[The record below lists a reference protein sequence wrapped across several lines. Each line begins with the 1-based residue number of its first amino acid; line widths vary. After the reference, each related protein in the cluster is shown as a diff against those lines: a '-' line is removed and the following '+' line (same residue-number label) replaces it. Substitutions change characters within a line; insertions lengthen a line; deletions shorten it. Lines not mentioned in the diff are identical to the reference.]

1 MADEI
6 KIQREMKQSVKNQG
20 GHAEKLTNRFT
31 IGIPDLGVW
40 LSPFAPCVLEVKD
53 LSVVVDNFDRKLDVS
68 PKQADVLRRIQT
80 GYGPE
85 ALVAGVVA
93 HIVHRGRHRL
103 VGLRHDATR
112 LAYDY
117 PAFIERQTGG
127 RWDIATLL
135 EQMRIA
141 RVHYYAT

>member
-1 MADEI
+1 MSDEI
-6 KIQREMKQSVKNQG
+6 KIQREMKQSVKAIG

-40 LSPFAPCVLEVKD
+40 LCPFAPCVLEVKD
-53 LSVVVDNFDRKLDVS
+53 LGVVVDNFDRKLDVS

-85 ALVAGVVA
+85 ARVAGVVA

-103 VGLRHDATR
+103 VGLPYDADRITA
-112 LAYDY
+112 LY
-117 PAFIERQTGG
+117 PEWVERQTGG
-127 RWDIATLL
+127 RWDMALL
-135 EQMRIA
+135 LQQMKIA